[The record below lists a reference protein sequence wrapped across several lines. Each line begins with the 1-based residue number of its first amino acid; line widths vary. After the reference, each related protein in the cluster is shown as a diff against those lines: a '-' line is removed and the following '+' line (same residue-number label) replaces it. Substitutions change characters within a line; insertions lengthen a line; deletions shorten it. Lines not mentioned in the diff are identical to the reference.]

1 MTDISIANAKKNYG
15 FKNVLDDFAL
25 EVTSGEKIGLIG
37 PNGCG
42 KTTLFKLITKEE
54 NLDAGSISI
63 RKGANVRLLSQ
74 MPPVVGDSCTVKD
87 ILTRDFKDIFEIEVL
102 MKDLEEQMATA
113 EPDKL
118 EHILDRYGKLQT
130 RFMDLDGYAVD
141 SKISE
146 LCNKFRISED
156 MLNRKFNTLSGG
168 EKTIVNLASIMLS
181 NPDFLLLDVPTNNLD
196 IHTLEC

>member
-74 MPPVVGDSCTVKD
+74 MPPVVSDSCTVKD
-87 ILTRDFKDIFEIEVL
+87 ILTSDFKDIFEIETL
-102 MKDLEEQMATA
+102 MKNLEEQMATA

-118 EHILDRYGKLQT
+118 EQILDRYGKLQT
-130 RFMDLDGYAVD
+130 RFMDLDDYNID

-146 LCNKFRISED
+146 VCY
-156 MLNRKFNTLSGG
+156 T
-168 EKTIVNLASIMLS
+168 
-181 NPDFLLLDVPTNNLD
+181 
-196 IHTLEC
+196 

>member
-74 MPPVVGDSCTVKD
+74 IPPVVSDSCTGKD
-87 ILTRDFKDIFEIEVL
+87 ILTRNVKDIERG
-102 MKDLEEQMATA
+102 T
-113 EPDKL
+113 
-118 EHILDRYGKLQT
+118 G
-130 RFMDLDGYAVD
+130 
-141 SKISE
+141 
-146 LCNKFRISED
+146 
-156 MLNRKFNTLSGG
+156 
-168 EKTIVNLASIMLS
+168 ASAG
-181 NPDFLLLDVPTNNLD
+181 TN
-196 IHTLEC
+196 